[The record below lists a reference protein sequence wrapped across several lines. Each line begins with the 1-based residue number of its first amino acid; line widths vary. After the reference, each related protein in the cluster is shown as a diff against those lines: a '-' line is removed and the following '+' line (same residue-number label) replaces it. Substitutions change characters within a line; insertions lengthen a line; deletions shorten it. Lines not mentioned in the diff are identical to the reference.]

1 MELANKK
8 TIELKWR
15 TFITP
20 LKFVRFSRL
29 FRVQSTVHCANQ
41 EKSSLLQT
49 SNFPAHFPRK
59 CGRNAAFRRS
69 SAGYS
74 ITGRAHWPTLSP
86 PYSLLIPRRQFL
98 TTVVF
103 ARAAVASAAAGPTAC
118 HSFSDPTTPPIT
130 ATSSTTATSSGNA
143 PLRSLTFP
151 PTLIGP
157 KLRCS

>member
-1 MELANKK
+1 MELPSKK
-8 TIELKWR
+8 TIDLKWR

-29 FRVQSTVHCANQ
+29 FRVQSCPLCQPRKKFTFQA
-41 EKSSLLQT
+41 

-74 ITGRAHWPTLSP
+74 ITGRAHWPTPSP
-86 PYSLLIPRRQFL
+86 PYSLLIPRRQSP

-118 HSFSDPTTPPIT
+118 RSFSDPTTLPIT

-143 PLRSLTFP
+143 PLRLLTFP

-157 KLRCS
+157 KLRYS